1 MTEIERKRNDTTPL
15 TGILRENG
23 QPADLTQ
30 ASSVSFYMRGDVDSE
45 LKADGTASIVDAE
58 GGEVRY
64 ELSASEVD
72 ESGYFLAEWEVEYA
86 DSTLHTFPNDG
97 YLTIQFKD
105 DLS

>member
-23 QPADLTQ
+23 DPADLSQ
-30 ASSVSFYMRGDVDSE
+30 ASSVSFYMKADVDSE
-45 LKADGTASIVDAE
+45 LKASGTATIVDE
-58 GGEVRY
+58 TGGEVRY
-64 ELSASEVD
+64 EVSADEVD

-86 DSTLHTFPNDG
+86 DGTVHTFPNGD